1 MSGHAWVEK
10 AFTSIRDVQ
19 VPGGQSVRAEVGPPG
34 RTGDAL
40 LVKDH
45 IGQIHLMV
53 PLPEGR
59 NEFDVPLGQLL
70 KAKWVATRE
79 DGAQRVWLD
88 VACTEARLLRTFLS
102 LVGEMLDRAEDSC
115 RHCLDELQEV
125 LGSWRQALARIRGA
139 EDHRRAIGLY
149 GELVI
154 LERLARLDPH
164 SALSLWRGEE
174 GYRHD
179 FAGDNALE
187 VKTFTGT
194 GAPIVT
200 IHGQRQ
206 LDPPEGGE
214 LHLAALRVV
223 ESARGETLA
232 ELVGRIREHG
242 IPSGELAGALDEDA
256 PLLEDGRRFLVEE
269 ILLHVV
275 KEDFPGIRASR
286 LDPQILRGVGA
297 VRFELSLDACPGQL
311 DPGQLD
317 MILQEL

>member
-1 MSGHAWVEK
+1 MSGHAWVDK
-10 AFTSIRDVQ
+10 AYTHIRDAQ
-19 VPGGQSVRAEVGPPG
+19 VPSGQSVRAAVGPPE
-34 RTGDAL
+34 RTDDVQ

-45 IGQIHLMV
+45 VGLIHLMV

-59 NEFDVPLGQLL
+59 DEFDVPLGQLL
-70 KAKWVATRE
+70 KAKWVATRD

-88 VACTEARLLRTFLS
+88 VACTESRLLRTFLS
-102 LVGEMLDRAEDSC
+102 LVGEMLDRAEDSG
-115 RHCLDELQEV
+115 RHSLDELREV

-154 LERLARLDPH
+154 LERLARLDPQT
-164 SALSLWRGEE
+164 ALSSWRGEE

-179 FAGDNALE
+179 FARGNALE

-194 GAPIVT
+194 GAPVVT

-206 LDPPEGGE
+206 LDAPDGGE
-214 LHLAALRVV
+214 LHLVALRVV
-223 ESARGETLA
+223 ESASGETLA
-232 ELVGRIREHG
+232 ELAGRIREHG

-269 ILLHVV
+269 IFLHAV

-286 LDPQILRGVGA
+286 LDPQILLGVGA
-297 VRFELSLDACPGQL
+297 VSFELSLDACPGRLDPSQL
-311 DPGQLD
+311 DT
-317 MILQEL
+317 ILQEL